1 MEILN
6 TQIIRSRSQIYGEGE
21 NPINRKGILSACNDG
36 DEEIVKTNMKVL
48 EVKMHIIILF

>member
-21 NPINRKGILSACNDG
+21 NPINRKGILSTCNDG